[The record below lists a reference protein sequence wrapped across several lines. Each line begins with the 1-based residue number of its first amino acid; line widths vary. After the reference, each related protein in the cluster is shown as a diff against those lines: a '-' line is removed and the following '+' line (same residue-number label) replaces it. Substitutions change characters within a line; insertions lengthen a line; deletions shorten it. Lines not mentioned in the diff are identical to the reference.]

1 MSDIRPA
8 AHGAESEPSAA
19 AVLTAAAAA
28 STAYTAAAAKGAAT
42 ALVRMFVD
50 QGVFGV
56 ALHDPAPDVQA
67 GPAPAPASVPED
79 AEAAGPTDWD
89 RMCAAVAQAEARR
102 ATDNGAALPP
112 LRLMGEA
119 VARTAARKP
128 ALRAVPPAA

>member
-8 AHGAESEPSAA
+8 AHGAESEPAAA

-50 QGVFGV
+50 QGVFGI
-56 ALHDPAPDVQA
+56 ALHEPAPDAAA
-67 GPAPAPASVPED
+67 GAGAAPAAVPEA
-79 AEAAGPTDWD
+79 AEPTDWD

-102 ATDNGAALPP
+102 ATDNGTAVPP

>member
-1 MSDIRPA
+1 MSDIRPE
-8 AHGAESEPSAA
+8 AHGAESEPAAA

-28 STAYTAAAAKGAAT
+28 STAYTAQAAKGAAT

-50 QGVFGV
+50 QGVFGP
-56 ALHDPAPDVQA
+56 ALRDPEPDA
-67 GPAPAPASVPED
+67 DETRAPASVPEC
-79 AEAAGPTDWD
+79 AEPTDWD

-102 ATDNGAALPP
+102 AADGVGPAVPP

>member
-8 AHGAESEPSAA
+8 AHGAESEPAPA

-42 ALVRMFVD
+42 ALIRMFVD
-50 QGVFGV
+50 QGVFGG
-56 ALHDPAPDVQA
+56 ALHTPEPEADEGPAR
-67 GPAPAPASVPED
+67 APAPVPEC
-79 AEAAGPTDWD
+79 AGPTDWD

-102 ATDNGAALPP
+102 AAANIAEAVPP

-119 VARTAARKP
+119 VARTAARGP